1 MLKLLKYFA
10 IRRLLFKEYIVDPR
24 ALLVYGTVS
33 GLTFGVLE
41 NITYA
46 LVGGIG
52 TAIARSCCSRYARQ
66 TNI

>member
-1 MLKLLKYFA
+1 MKHQ
-10 IRRLLFKEYIVDPR
+10 RTPERTPP
-24 ALLVYGTVS
+24 
-33 GLTFGVLE
+33 LTFGVLE